1 MSRAR
6 RAGREDGRR
15 TQEEGERHQKF
26 MHVLKTH
33 THTRH
38 TRARAHTHTHT
49 HTHTHREV
57 KCREPTIGTWLR
69 FFFFFPFFF
78 SLFSFA
84 LVFSSPLSFP
94 FFHFLANAEMFKLN
108 RREHPQRGR
117 GGHSRSGT
125 AESKDLSERT
135 EKEQRLRIETTLNC
149 KSEIFFFKGENYL
162 TPPIRGQMEKIW
174 RKL

>member
-6 RAGREDGRR
+6 RAGREEGRR
-15 TQEEGERHQKF
+15 AQEEGERHQKF

-33 THTRH
+33 THTHTHTTH
-38 TRARAHTHTHT
+38 TRARARTHTHT

-69 FFFFFPFFF
+69 FFFFPFFF

-84 LVFSSPLSFP
+84 LVFSSPLSFS

-108 RREHPQRGR
+108 RKRASSKRKGGALMEWDSLKQR
-117 GGHSRSGT
+117 
-125 AESKDLSERT
+125 
-135 EKEQRLRIETTLNC
+135 
-149 KSEIFFFKGENYL
+149 FK
-162 TPPIRGQMEKIW
+162 
-174 RKL
+174 